1 MNGDSLHVA
10 GRLLG
15 HRRASTTNRYV
26 ALDDATLSE
35 AAERVAGV
43 SARKLRVAL
52 SSPTVGLSELMDTA
66 PMRRNPGMVG

>member
-1 MNGDSLHVA
+1 MTGDSLHVA

-26 ALDDATLSE
+26 DLDDTTLSE

-43 SARKLRVAL
+43 SGRKLRVAF
-52 SSPTVGLSELMDTA
+52 SSPTIGLPGLMDTT